1 MDVPFQIKVKLPFNV
16 WDYVPLPNVAS
27 NTDQYELIVKFQLP
41 SFFAKLFGTPTLL
54 ESQEQQLDFA
64 PSYDRYDQPEP
75 ILVTEARNMIE
86 GGSFTLCDEGVG
98 GTYFVRDNN
107 GTNIAVFKPSDEE
120 PGADNNPKK
129 IVKNPILP
137 PGGGS
142 IREQAAYELDHEHF
156 AGVPETFLM
165 SKVRADGFASENE
178 KCGSLQRF
186 VSNEGESSAY
196 GSSSWNVDDIHRI
209 GILDIRIFNMD
220 RNGENML
227 VQKQENGSYHLVPI
241 DHTYCLPPVSS
252 LSSCYFEW
260 QYWPQAKK
268 PFSAE
273 TLAYIENLDVDCDD
287 ILLRSL
293 GIEEESIQTMVVTTS
308 LLKAAA
314 QAGWTLQDIACL
326 LSRSFPLSNPSRFE
340 DFLSSCRTAADELG
354 LPFMEVYQQRLLEFV
369 QQRN

>member
-1 MDVPFQIKVKLPFNV
+1 
-16 WDYVPLPNVAS
+16 
-27 NTDQYELIVKFQLP
+27 
-41 SFFAKLFGTPTLL
+41 
-54 ESQEQQLDFA
+54 
-64 PSYDRYDQPEP
+64 
-75 ILVTEARNMIE
+75 MIE
-86 GGSFTLCDEGVG
+86 RGSFTLCDEGVG
-98 GTYFVRDNN
+98 GTYIVTDNE
-107 GTNIAVFKPSDEE
+107 GTSIAVFKPSDEE
-120 PGADNNPKK
+120 PGADHKPKN

-142 IREQAAYELDHEHF
+142 IREQAAYELDHDHF

-186 VSNEGESSAY
+186 VVNEGESSSY
-196 GSSSWNVDDIHRI
+196 GSSVWNVEDIHRI

-227 VQKQENGSYHLVPI
+227 VQKQEGGTYHLVPI

-252 LSSCYFEW
+252 LDGCYFEW

-268 PFSAE
+268 PFSPE
-273 TLAYIENLDVDCDD
+273 TLAYIENLDTDCDE

-293 GIEEESIQTMVVTTS
+293 GVEEESIQTMVVTTS

-314 QAGWTLQDIACL
+314 RAGWTLQDIACL

-340 DFLSSCRTAADELG
+340 DFLSSCRTTSNEQG
-354 LPFMEVYQQRLLEFV
+354 VSFIEVYQQRLLDFV
-369 QQRN
+369 QGKK